1 MMIKNFEW
9 KIAKRYIGYNN
20 KFISLV
26 SYLATI
32 GIALGVM
39 TLIIVMSVMNG
50 YEVELVKKILGI
62 NGHITVSKY
71 DQKISNY
78 NELIGYIKNIKNVEY
93 VAPLITGQALAES
106 NKNSTGVLVR
116 GMNFDSLNK
125 KAIMQDAF
133 IVKNEQ
139 SKFDKNEIYI
149 GNALAKNLG
158 LHLGDKMRLIVP
170 KFDATILGAIPK
182 IKTFYISAIF
192 DVGMYEYNA
201 STVFIPID
209 TAQLLFNTNKS
220 ITEIEIILDNVKNIE
235 KVKRA
240 IIKDIPD
247 QDILITDWG
256 LANQSLINA
265 LRVER
270 NTMFLIL
277 VLIIMIA
284 AFNIISGLA
293 MLVKEKYKSIAILR
307 AIGASRSSII
317 KIFVL
322 AGAFLGFVGIMSGSI
337 FGILFVINIE
347 RIKQILESTT
357 GATLFD
363 PMIYFLTSLPSEPD
377 VAEIISIVAIS
388 MLLSLLATIYPA
400 WKAAKMLPA
409 EALRY
414 E

>member
-1 MMIKNFEW
+1 METVH
-9 KIAKRYIGYNN
+9 
-20 KFISLV
+20 L
-26 SYLATI
+26 LT
-32 GIALGVM
+32 LGM
-39 TLIIVMSVMNG
+39 
-50 YEVELVKKILGI
+50 
-62 NGHITVSKY
+62 
-71 DQKISNY
+71 
-78 NELIGYIKNIKNVEY
+78 
-93 VAPLITGQALAES
+93 
-106 NKNSTGVLVR
+106 
-116 GMNFDSLNK
+116 GMKTDC
-125 KAIMQDAF
+125 
-133 IVKNEQ
+133 
-139 SKFDKNEIYI
+139 
-149 GNALAKNLG
+149 G
-158 LHLGDKMRLIVP
+158 L
-170 KFDATILGAIPK
+170 
-182 IKTFYISAIF
+182 YISAIF

-209 TAQLLFNTNKS
+209 TAQLLFNTDQS
-220 ITEIEIILDNVKNIE
+220 VTEIEIILDNVKNIE

-347 RIKQILESTT
+347 RIKQI
-357 GATLFD
+357 
-363 PMIYFLTSLPSEPD
+363 
-377 VAEIISIVAIS
+377 
-388 MLLSLLATIYPA
+388 
-400 WKAAKMLPA
+400 
-409 EALRY
+409 
-414 E
+414 

>member
-1 MMIKNFEW
+1 MIKNFEW

-32 GIALGVM
+32 GIVLGVM

-62 NGHITVSKY
+62 NGHVTLSKY
-71 DQKISNY
+71 DKNISNY
-78 NELIGYIKNIKNVEY
+78 TKLVGDIKNIENVEY
-93 VAPLITGQALAES
+93 VAPLVTGQALAES

-116 GMNFDSLNK
+116 GMDLDSLNK
-125 KAIMQDAF
+125 KPIIHDGF
-133 IVKNEQ
+133 IVKNEK
-139 SKFDKNEIYI
+139 SKFNKNEIYI

-158 LHLGDKMRLIVP
+158 LYLGDKMRVIVP
-170 KFDATILGAIPK
+170 KFDSTILGAIPK
-182 IKTFYISAIF
+182 IKTFYVAGIF

-209 TAQLLFNTNKS
+209 TAQLLFGINQS
-220 ITEIEIILDNVKNIE
+220 ITEIEIVLNNVKNIE

-240 IIKDIPD
+240 IIKGIHE
-247 QDILITDWG
+247 QDIIFTDWG

-265 LRVER
+265 LRIER

-277 VLIIMIA
+277 LLIIMIA
-284 AFNIISGLA
+284 AFNIVSGLA

-307 AIGASRSSII
+307 AIGVTRSSII

-322 AGAFLGFVGIMSGSI
+322 AGAFLGFIGVIFGSI
-337 FGILFVINIE
+337 LGVVFIININS
-347 RIKQILESTT
+347 IKQMLESTT
-357 GATLFD
+357 GTTLFD

>member
-1 MMIKNFEW
+1 MIKNFEW

-62 NGHITVSKY
+62 NGHVTVSKY
-71 DQKISNY
+71 DQKISNHTK
-78 NELIGYIKNIKNVEY
+78 LIGDIKNIKHVEY
-93 VAPLITGQALAES
+93 VAPLVTGQALAES
-106 NKNSTGVLVR
+106 NKNSTGVMVR
-116 GMNFDSLNK
+116 GMSFDSLNK
-125 KAIMQDAF
+125 KPIMQDAF
-133 IVKNEQ
+133 IVKNNQ
-139 SKFDKNEIYI
+139 SQFNKNEIYI

-158 LHLGDKMRLIVP
+158 LYLGDKMRLIVP
-170 KFDATILGAIPK
+170 KFDTTILGAIPK
-182 IKTFYISAIF
+182 IKTFYVSGIF

-201 STVFIPID
+201 STVFISID
-209 TAQLLFNTNKS
+209 TAQLLFNTNQS
-220 ITEIEIILDNVKNIE
+220 ITEIEIILNNVKNIK

-240 IIKDIPD
+240 IIKYIPD
-247 QDILITDWG
+247 QNIIITDWG

-322 AGAFLGFVGIMSGSI
+322 AGAFLGFIGIISGSI
-337 FGILFVINIE
+337 LGVTFVMNINSIQ
-347 RIKQILESTT
+347 QILESIT
-357 GATLFD
+357 GANLFD

-377 VAEIISIVAIS
+377 VAEIISIVGVS